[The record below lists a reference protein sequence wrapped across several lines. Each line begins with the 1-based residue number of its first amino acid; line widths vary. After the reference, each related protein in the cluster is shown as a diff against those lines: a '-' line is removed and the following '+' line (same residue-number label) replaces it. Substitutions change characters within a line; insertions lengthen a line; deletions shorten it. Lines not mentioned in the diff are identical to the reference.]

1 MPDWIQPFFT
11 TEGLVALLT
20 LTALEIVLG
29 IDNVV
34 FIAVLC
40 GKLPENQRV
49 KASRTGIGL
58 AVITRILFL
67 LTIKW
72 LIGLDKHALFDLP
85 LPQAMLHQ
93 PEDAS
98 LPRVT
103 AHGFTA
109 KDLVLFLGG
118 LFLLF
123 KSATEIHG
131 KVAGGHMPGDPS
143 SVKAA
148 KAVAFSKVIVQILLI
163 DIVFSI
169 DSVITA
175 AGMSGQIPVMV
186 AAVMISAGVMM
197 VFAGPVMNFVNKHPS
212 VKVLALSFLVLIG
225 TMLIAESC
233 GQHIPKGYIYFAMA
247 FSLGVEVLNMKMRSK
262 AHAAVKPEGEP
273 LM

>member
-1 MPDWIQPFFT
+1 MPDWLAPFFT
-11 TEGLVALLT
+11 TEGLVALAT

-40 GKLPENQRV
+40 GRLPEGRRV
-49 KASRTGIGL
+49 QASRMGIGL
-58 AVITRILFL
+58 AVITRILLL

-72 LIGLDKHALFDLP
+72 LMGLDKHELFNLP
-85 LPQAMLHQ
+85 LPEAMLHQ
-93 PEDAS
+93 PEDPS
-98 LPRVT
+98 LPRIT
-103 AHGFTA
+103 AHAFTA
-109 KDLVLFLGG
+109 KDLVLLLGG

-123 KSATEIHG
+123 KSSTEIHG
-131 KVAGGHMPGDPS
+131 KVAGGCLPGDPTCK
-143 SVKAA
+143 VPA
-148 KAVAFSKVIVQILLI
+148 KAVSFAAVIVQIMLI

-197 VFAGPVMNFVNKHPS
+197 AFAKPVLNFVNKNPS
-212 VKVLALSFLVLIG
+212 IKMLALAFLVLIG
-225 TMLIAESC
+225 TMLVAESC

-247 FSLGVEVLNMKMRSK
+247 FSLGVEILNMKMRSK
-262 AHAAVKPEGEP
+262 ESPAA
-273 LM
+273 